1 LTRFNGFSTRL
12 PEFCRRPFDAAR
24 SSTASTVPM
33 HFSLGNDAVN
43 VRGVSQAPDADS
55 SRISAL
61 GPARY
66 DGQVGGRG
74 RPSAKVMRRQ

>member
-1 LTRFNGFSTRL
+1 
-12 PEFCRRPFDAAR
+12 
-24 SSTASTVPM
+24 M
-33 HFSLGNDAVN
+33 HFNLGNDAVN

>member
-12 PEFCRRPFDAAR
+12 PECCRRLFDAAR

-33 HFSLGNDAVN
+33 HFNLGNDAVN

-55 SRISAL
+55 
-61 GPARY
+61 
-66 DGQVGGRG
+66 
-74 RPSAKVMRRQ
+74 